1 VLLYLGIAWAQR
13 DLRWQSYIIAILVFA
28 RSWSTDFD
36 LPGTLGGIIPLR
48 VATASFAIAA
58 LYAAEFMSPRTV
70 ESGVEPGLTQPER
83 LLAQADRYARVMF
96 ALLATALLTL
106 LLYNEVPGDVL
117 TEAWALEG
125 TPLLILGF
133 ALRERVLRLSGLLL
147 LGACV
152 FKVFLYD
159 LRNLETL
166 PRIVSFIVLGLL
178 MLAVSFIYT
187 RFYERLKRYL

>member
-1 VLLYLGIAWAQR
+1 
-13 DLRWQSYIIAILVFA
+13 
-28 RSWSTDFD
+28 
-36 LPGTLGGIIPLR
+36 
-48 VATASFAIAA
+48 
-58 LYAAEFMSPRTV
+58 V
-70 ESGVEPGLTQPER
+70 EPDVEPGLTQPER
-83 LLAQADRYARVMF
+83 LLAQADRHARVIF

-125 TPLLILGF
+125 MPLLIVGF
-133 ALRERVLRLSGLLL
+133 TLRERVLRLCGLLL

-152 FKVFLYD
+152 FRVFLYD
-159 LRNLETL
+159 LHNLETL

-187 RFYERLKRYL
+187 RYYERLKRYL